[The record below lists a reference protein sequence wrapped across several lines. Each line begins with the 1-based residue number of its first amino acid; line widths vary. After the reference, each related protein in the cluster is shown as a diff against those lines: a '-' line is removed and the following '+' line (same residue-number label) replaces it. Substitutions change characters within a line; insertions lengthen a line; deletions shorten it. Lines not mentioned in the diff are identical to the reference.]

1 MRPRLGSI
9 NKLSLQHASFQPN
22 SINEKRKTEKQ
33 IGGSEMKHR
42 EISRC
47 HRTDVYLL
55 YLTLVTRGHNC
66 GQAARV
72 YLAHFVMA
80 KSIFFLS
87 CYTSYPNT
95 LSHTRSTVPTLCS
108 PYLVQQSRHRF
119 RPSSQENY
127 RFRNNYR
134 QKKSACNIKPILK
147 IPDLLEKGSLISAV

>member
-1 MRPRLGSI
+1 MIPLEISGAGLGLKMRPRLGSI

-33 IGGSEMKHR
+33 MGESEMKHR

-47 HRTDVYLL
+47 HRTDIYLL
-55 YLTLVTRGHNC
+55 CLCLVTRGHNC

-87 CYTSYPNT
+87 SRLLYPNS
-95 LSHTRSTVPTLCS
+95 L
-108 PYLVQQSRHRF
+108 
-119 RPSSQENY
+119 
-127 RFRNNYR
+127 
-134 QKKSACNIKPILK
+134 
-147 IPDLLEKGSLISAV
+147 SLILDLQYQPSAHLIYSSSLATVLGHHLKRITVSKQLRTEEIRVK

>member
-1 MRPRLGSI
+1 
-9 NKLSLQHASFQPN
+9 
-22 SINEKRKTEKQ
+22 
-33 IGGSEMKHR
+33 MKHR

-87 CYTSYPNT
+87 CYTCT
-95 LSHTRSTVPTLCS
+95 LILSLILDLQYQPSAHLIYSSNLAIPS
-108 PYLVQQSRHRF
+108 N
-119 RPSSQENY
+119 PSSQENP
-127 RFRNNYR
+127 RFETTTDRRNPR
-134 QKKSACNIKPILK
+134 EKRKPIPK
-147 IPDLLEKGSLISAV
+147 IHVPDLLEKGSLISAV

>member
-1 MRPRLGSI
+1 MIQLEISGAGLGLKMRPRLGSV

-33 IGGSEMKHR
+33 IGECEMKHR

-55 YLTLVTRGHNC
+55 YLTLPATYLLVTRGHNC

-87 CYTSYPNT
+87 SRLLYPNSPSLSYSIYSTNPLLT
-95 LSHTRSTVPTLCS
+95 LSIPAVS
-108 PYLVQQSRHRF
+108 PPF
-119 RPSSQENY
+119 
-127 RFRNNYR
+127 
-134 QKKSACNIKPILK
+134 
-147 IPDLLEKGSLISAV
+147 